1 MGIPTVKRR
10 SGCEYLM
17 RTLDATIKETLEA
30 DKERVVIVIFLA
42 DTDEEY
48 NKVLAEV
55 LTKYFKE
62 YFESGFMRI
71 LQPPTN
77 YYPDLSHLK
86 QNFGDDVTRVQWRA
100 KQVLDYAF
108 MFHYCANIS
117 HYYMQLEDDVLPKPG
132 YIKAIEGFI
141 KKVSKQH
148 WVELDFSG
156 LGYIGKLYKQENM
169 IKLAQFMMLFFDEQP
184 VDWLHDYFTK
194 TLAQKKSIVYKPP
207 LFSHIGFESSYG
219 KNPKRKINAKL
230 LSQQHFQNR
239 NNCLSKAESSKLD
252 KNIMVFSS
260 MSAYK
265 SEYGP
270 ESSFNSSGDYFWAV
284 NPREND
290 TLSVIFK
297 EKQNV
302 KSILVETGTAKKPND
317 ILQEGTL
324 CVSQGTDGMHT
335 IDCINPVEL
344 CKFSKGKCTYEG
356 NTLKEIRC
364 IVITVTKSQ
373 KDWIIFT
380 QIRVH

>member
-1 MGIPTVKRR
+1 
-10 SGCEYLM
+10 M
-17 RTLDATIKETLEA
+17 RTLDAIIKETSEA
-30 DKERVVIVIFLA
+30 DKKRVVIIIFLA
-42 DTDEEY
+42 DTNQEY
-48 NKVLAEV
+48 NKVLIEV
-55 LTKYFKE
+55 LTQYFKE

-71 LQPPTN
+71 LLPHPD

-86 QNFGDDVTRVQWRA
+86 QNFGDELSRVQWQA

-117 HYYMQLEDDVLPKPG
+117 HYYMQLEDDVLPKAG

-141 KKVSKQH
+141 KKVSKEH

-156 LGYIGKLYKQENM
+156 FGYIGKLYKQENM
-169 IKLAQFMMLFFDEQP
+169 IKLAKFMMMFFDEQP
-184 VDWLHDYFTK
+184 VDWLNNYFRM
-194 TLAQKKSIVYKPP
+194 TLTQMKPIVCKPP
-207 LFSHIGFESSYG
+207 LFSHIGLESSYRE
-219 KNPKRKINAKL
+219 NPKRRINTKA
-230 LSQQHFQNR
+230 LSQEHFLNR
-239 NNCLSKAESSKLD
+239 NNCLSKDENSKLD
-252 KNIMVFSS
+252 KDIIVFSS

-324 CVSQGTDGMHT
+324 WVSQGTDGMHT
-335 IDCINPVEL
+335 NDCMNPVEL
-344 CKFSKGKCTYEG
+344 CKFSKGKCLYEG
-356 NTLKEIRC
+356 NMLKGIRC
-364 IVITVTKSQ
+364 IVINVKKSQ
-373 KDWIIFT
+373 KD
-380 QIRVH
+380 